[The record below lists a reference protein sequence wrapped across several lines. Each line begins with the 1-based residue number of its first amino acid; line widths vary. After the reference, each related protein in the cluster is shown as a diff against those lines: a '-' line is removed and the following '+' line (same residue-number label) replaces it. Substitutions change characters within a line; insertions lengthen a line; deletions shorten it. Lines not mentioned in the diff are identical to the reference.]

1 MLKPFFYLF
10 VLLVFSSCVTTKEM
24 TYFQGEPVTSDKIK
38 ELNNEPY
45 RVQIN
50 DILYISIKSDKPE
63 MVSLFNSTE
72 TTTGVSNNAN
82 SLYFNGYTVDRHGN
96 IRIPYLGEIN
106 VLGFTEN
113 EIRKKIENGLSE
125 FLKNP
130 KSVFVTVKLAGIRFV
145 VTGEVGKPGTLFL
158 SQNQVSIVD
167 AIANAGEI
175 TNTGNRKNVLVIRK
189 TIDGVKKYSL
199 DLTSIGVFN
208 SDNFYIQ
215 PNDVIYVAP
224 LRQKSWGTGTT
235 GLQTFSTFAAI
246 FSFFATSVLLIKNL

>member
-1 MLKPFFYLF
+1 MLKPVIFLF
-10 VLLVFSSCVTTKEM
+10 VLIIFSSCVSTKDM
-24 TYFQGEPVTSDKIK
+24 TYFQGDPITTSKIK

-50 DILYISIKSDKPE
+50 DILYINIKSDKPE
-63 MVSLFNSTE
+63 TVALFNASE
-72 TTTGVSNNAN
+72 NSLGSSGSS
-82 SLYFNGYTVDRHGN
+82 SLYFTGYTVDRHGN

-113 EIRKKIENGLSE
+113 EIRNKIENDLST

-130 KSVFVTVKLAGIRFV
+130 ETVFVTVKLAGIRFV

-167 AIANAGEI
+167 AISNAGEI
-175 TNTGNRKNVLVIRK
+175 TDMGNRHKVTVIRK

-199 DLTSIGVFN
+199 DLTSIDIFN

-224 LRQKSWGTGTT
+224 IKQKAWGFGTT
-235 GLQTFSTFAAI
+235 GLQSFSTVASI
-246 FSFFATSVLLIKNL
+246 LSFLASSVLLIKNL